1 MIQTDNW
8 IFQSHIIIKKS
19 RNKCSQKKDIQKDK
33 FNMFFKNPEFMTSS
47 ELVK

>member
-1 MIQTDNW
+1 M
-8 IFQSHIIIKKS
+8 QSKK
-19 RNKCSQKKDIQKDK
+19 NIQKDK